1 LIARTPEAFAKS
13 GIEAKLHTRVV
24 TIRPEKKVVE
34 IASGETLPFD
44 YLMVAT
50 GATPRWTSVPGDDLD
65 GIFCLR
71 NVADAIRIKSFIR
84 QRNSRRAVIIGAGL
98 ISLEVCEAFRR
109 LGLETTVVYRKD
121 LPMRRLGEDFAEQ
134 ILIELESN
142 GTTFMGDT
150 DLEGFEPTNSG
161 TIIVH
166 TSNGSLESD
175 LVLIGIGVV
184 PEVSLASEAGIELG
198 PTGAIAVNEYMRTN
212 FPFIYAAGD
221 CCECFHRISR
231 KPVHAPLGD
240 IANKQGRIAGTNI
253 GGQNVLFPG
262 IVGSI
267 CFKVFDLEVAS
278 TGLTLAEAKD
288 AGFNAE
294 SATIQDVSKAHS
306 YPDSRELKIRLVADI
321 ETGRFL
327 GAQSVGG
334 DGVVSRINALAVA
347 LTAGLSI
354 EELAYVDLAY
364 APPFSGAWDPI
375 HIAAQKLLK

>member
-1 LIARTPEAFAKS
+1 
-13 GIEAKLHTRVV
+13 VV
-24 TIRPEKKVVE
+24 SIRPAKKVVE
-34 IASGETLPFD
+34 IATGETLPFD
-44 YLMVAT
+44 YLTVAT
-50 GATPRWTSVPGDDLD
+50 GATPRLPSVPGQDFD

-84 QRNSRRAVIIGAGL
+84 QRNARRAVIVGAGL

-109 LGLETTVVYRKD
+109 LGLETTVIYRKD
-121 LPMRRLGEDFAEQ
+121 LPMRRLGQDFAEQ

-142 GTTFMGDT
+142 GANFMGDT
-150 DLEGFEPTNSG
+150 DLEGFESTSSG
-161 TIIVH
+161 TIMVH
-166 TSNGSLESD
+166 TSNGTLESD

-198 PTGAIAVNEYMRTN
+198 PTGAIEVNEYMRTN
-212 FPFIYAAGD
+212 FPFIYGAGD

-231 KPVHAPLGD
+231 KPVYAPLGD
-240 IANKQGRIAGTNI
+240 IANKQGRIAGSNI

-262 IVGSI
+262 IVGSL
-267 CFKVFDLEVAS
+267 CFKVFNLEVAS
-278 TGLTLAEAKD
+278 TGLTLEEAKKVVFKAD
-288 AGFNAE
+288 
-294 SATIQDVSKAHS
+294 SVTIQGVSRAHS
-306 YPDSRELKIRLVADI
+306 YPGSRELQIRLVADT

-334 DGVVSRINALAVA
+334 DGVVSRINGLAVA
-347 LTAGLSI
+347 LTGGLSI

-375 HIAAQKLLK
+375 HIAAQQLLK

>member
-1 LIARTPEAFAKS
+1 VI
-13 GIEAKLHTRVV
+13 
-24 TIRPEKKVVE
+24 TIRPEQKLVE
-34 IASGETLPFD
+34 IATGETLPFD
-44 YLMVAT
+44 YLTVAT
-50 GATPRWTSVPGDDLD
+50 GATPRLPSVPGHDLD

-84 QRNSRRAVIIGAGL
+84 QRNARRAVIVGAGL

-142 GTTFMGDT
+142 GTNFMGGT
-150 DLEGFEPTNSG
+150 DLVSFEPTDSR

-166 TSNGSLESD
+166 TSNGPLESD

-184 PEVSLASEAGIELG
+184 PEVSIASEAGIELG
-198 PTGAIAVNEYMRTN
+198 PTGAIAANEYMQTN

-231 KPVHAPLGD
+231 KPVYAPLGD

-267 CFKVFDLEVAS
+267 CFKVFNLEVAS
-278 TGLTLAEAKD
+278 TGLTLEEAEK
-288 AGFNAE
+288 AGFKAN
-294 SATIQDVSKAHS
+294 SSTIQGVSKAHS
-306 YPDSRELKIRLVADI
+306 YPDSRELKIRLVADT
-321 ETGRFL
+321 ETGQFL

-347 LTAGLSI
+347 LTGGLSI

-375 HIAAQKLLK
+375 HIAAQQLIK